1 MEHKR
6 IGVAGGPA
14 FSPTTLENEPA
25 LRIRLAELCEEGWEI
40 WEQFDRDKGVGE
52 FHPFVAA
59 DYEVVLE
66 TLLAFR
72 APGKKFLEWG
82 SASGVVTIM
91 ADLLGFQAFG
101 VELDPELVA
110 IAKALSKRVGS
121 GATFTH
127 GSFLPQGYRFRP
139 PDGDGRMGT
148 IGHGQ
153 SGYLQMGRHMDEFDL
168 VFAFPWGGEEDL
180 MLDLARAYG
189 RTDGTLLLQ
198 TVHDGVKIYRRMG
211 HPSGQDL

>member
-1 MEHKR
+1 MAHTKNGMVR
-6 IGVAGGPA
+6 GTTL
-14 FSPTTLENEPA
+14 SPTTLENEPA

-40 WEQFDRDKGVGE
+40 WDQFDRDKGVGE

-59 DYEVVLE
+59 DYDEVLT

-82 SASGVVTIM
+82 SASGVVTIV

-101 VELDPELVA
+101 IELDPDLVA
-110 IAKALSKRVGS
+110 IAQALAERVGS
-121 GATFTH
+121 GATFTQ

-148 IGHGQ
+148 IGHGE
-153 SGYLQMGRHMDEFDL
+153 SGYQKMGRPMDEFDL
-168 VFAFPWGGEEDL
+168 VFGFPWGGEEAL

-189 RTDGTLLLQ
+189 RADGTLLLQ
-198 TVHDGVKIYRRMG
+198 TVNQGVQIYRQMG